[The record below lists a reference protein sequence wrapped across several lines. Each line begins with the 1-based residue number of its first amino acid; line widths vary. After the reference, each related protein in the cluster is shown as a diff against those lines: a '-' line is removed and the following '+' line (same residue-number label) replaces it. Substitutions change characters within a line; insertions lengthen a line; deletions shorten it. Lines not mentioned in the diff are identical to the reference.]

1 MKDLLRQAG
10 ARFWLR
16 NARAAGVLVP
26 GLEAERDAD
35 GLVRLDILIE
45 DGVIAGVAPA
55 GSAPDG
61 VDLQGGQ
68 VWPSPVDAHTHLD
81 KGHVW
86 PRARNPRGD
95 FAGAIETVMADRGAN
110 WSEADVEARADFAI
124 RCAYAHGT
132 VAIRTHIDTYLP
144 RAHGS
149 WRTMAKLRDRWAG
162 KVALQMSSIAPLDR
176 FLGDDGETLANLV
189 ADTGGVLGMVTR
201 HAGHIHEDLPTG
213 FLEELDHF
221 FGLAEARG
229 LDIDLH
235 VDESGESGARALRE
249 VALTA
254 LRRGFK
260 GRIQC
265 GHCCSLSI
273 QPEDFARETIA
284 RVAEAGISIVVL
296 PMCNM
301 YLQDRSAGRT
311 PRWRGVT
318 LVHDARGR
326 HPRLGR
332 FRQYARSLLRL
343 WRSRHDGGLPGG
355 DADPAPGPSL
365 RRLAPRLDGEPRR
378 GDGPRGPRPD
388 PGGPAGGSGADLGT
402 LHDRAALPPAIG
414 PRGAAQRPRAGGDGP
429 ALAGAGC
436 YPWPQGLICQRAKCA
451 RTRCTK
457 ALQSAR
463 LR

>member
-1 MKDLLRQAG
+1 MKDLLQQAG

-35 GLVRLDILIE
+35 GLVRLDIRIE
-45 DGVIAGVAPA
+45 DGSIAGVAPA

-68 VWPSPVDAHTHLD
+68 VWPGPVDAHTHLD

-149 WRTMAKLRDRWAG
+149 WRVMAKLRDRWAG

-189 ADTGGVLGMVTR
+189 TETGGVLGMVTR

-260 GRIQC
+260 GKIQC

-273 QPEDFARETIA
+273 QPEDFAQETIA

-318 LVHDARGR
+318 LVHEMRAAGIRVSFASDNTRDPFYAYGDLDMMEVFREATRILHLDHPFGDWHRAWTANPAEAMGLAGRG
-326 HPRLGR
+326 LI
-332 FRQYARSLLRL
+332 Q
-343 WRSRHDGGLPGG
+343 
-355 DADPAPGPSL
+355 
-365 RRLAPRLDGEPRR
+365 
-378 GDGPRGPRPD
+378 
-388 PGGPAGGSGADLGT
+388 AGQPADLVLT
-402 LHDRAALPPAIG
+402 
-414 PRGAAQRPRAGGDGP
+414 
-429 ALAGAGC
+429 
-436 YPWPQGLICQRAKCA
+436 
-451 RTRCTK
+451 
-457 ALQSAR
+457 SAR
-463 LR
+463 FMTELLSRPQSDRVVLRDGRVLEATAPHWRELDAVLGLRA